1 MVHTVKSRIKELG
14 LKEEDY
20 WWYLKLR
27 EYGSV
32 MHSGFGMGFDRLIM
46 FLTGMKS
53 IKDVIPFP
61 RTPKSCEF

>member
-1 MVHTVKSRIKELG
+1 
-14 LKEEDY
+14 
-20 WWYLKLR
+20 
-27 EYGSV
+27 

-53 IKDVIPFP
+53 IKDVIPSP